1 MTQFPKG
8 DAVSESNVLP
18 GSVHDLRRR
27 WKPHK
32 TRLSDGTDGHPTVI
46 RFHRATTWL
55 QRVEEIEPGEDQDV
69 ALTCQWIA
77 FNALYGQWDE
87 RAREPKSDRQCWRA
101 FMDRV
106 LAIDKDGHMAS
117 VLTEHKRLV
126 MSILDD
132 NYLGDYF
139 WKLPSAARAKQTT
152 RDKRQASTW
161 YIAKRW
167 ALVLEALL
175 ERVYLLRCQL
185 VHGAAS
191 HGSQLNRTSLRR
203 CVTML
208 GLLLPAV
215 LNVWIESGADEDW
228 GAMCYPP
235 VG

>member
-1 MTQFPKG
+1 MG
-8 DAVSESNVLP
+8 DEVVP

-32 TRLSDGTDGHPTVI
+32 NHLSAGTDGHPTVI

-55 QRVEEIEPGEDQDV
+55 QRVEQVEPGQDLDV

-77 FNALYGQWDE
+77 FNSLYGQWDPQKC
-87 RAREPKSDRQCWRA
+87 EPMADRQSWRA

-106 LAIDKDGHMAS
+106 LAIDKGGHLVS
-117 VLTEHKRLV
+117 LVTDHKKLV

-132 NYLGDYF
+132 QHLGDYF
-139 WKLPSAARAKQTT
+139 WKDPSVDRAKQTT
-152 RDKRQASTW
+152 RDKRQAATW
-161 YIAKRW
+161 YLEKRW

-175 ERVYLLRCQL
+175 DRVYLLRCQL
-185 VHGAAS
+185 VHGASS
-191 HGSQLNRTSLRR
+191 HGSRLNRTSLRR
-203 CVTML
+203 CVMML

-228 GAMCYPP
+228 GPLCYPP

>member
-1 MTQFPKG
+1 MTGK
-8 DAVSESNVLP
+8 VVP

-32 TRLSDGTDGHPTVI
+32 ARLSDGTDGHPTVI

-55 QRVEEIEPGEDQDV
+55 QRVEQIEDGQDHDV

-87 RAREPKSDRQCWRA
+87 RAREPKPDRQSWRA
-101 FMDRV
+101 FMDRI
-106 LAIDKDGHMAS
+106 LALDKGGQLVS
-117 VLTEHKRLV
+117 VLTEHKKLV

-139 WKLPSAARAKQTT
+139 WKYPLAEKAKQTT
-152 RDKRQASTW
+152 RDKRQAATW
-161 YIAKRW
+161 YIEKRW

-175 ERVYLLRCQL
+175 ERIYLLRCQL
-185 VHGAAS
+185 VHGASSYAS
-191 HGSQLNRTSLRR
+191 RMNRTSLRR

-208 GLLLPAV
+208 GLLLPAI
-215 LNVWIESGADEDW
+215 LNVWIASGSDEDW

>member
-1 MTQFPKG
+1 MSE
-8 DAVSESNVLP
+8 DAIVP

-32 TRLSDGTDGHPTVI
+32 TRLSDGTDGHPTFI

-55 QRVEEIEPGEDQDV
+55 QRVEQIEPGEDQDV

-87 RAREPKSDRQCWRA
+87 RAREPKPDRQNWRA
-101 FMDRV
+101 FMDHV
-106 LAIDKDGHMAS
+106 LVLDESGRLES

-132 NYLGDYF
+132 SYLGGYF
-139 WKLPSAARAKQTT
+139 WKLPSAAKAKQTT
-152 RDKRQASTW
+152 RDKRQAATW
-161 YIAKRW
+161 YIQKRW

-191 HGSQLNRTSLRR
+191 HASRLNRASLRR

-208 GLLLPAV
+208 GLLLPAI

-228 GAMCYPP
+228 GVMCYPP